1 MSDPQFDSATGE
13 LLRQAGE
20 KISKLREE
28 LATERARADKAEKD
42 ADRLENM
49 VSGSQTFE
57 QCACV
62 FDDSGKVLR
71 ECWYHSE
78 LRKRADA
85 ANARLKRIQ
94 SVVETQAEDEAL
106 WFVAQT
112 APEGYLQAQLR
123 VLHASIEGEKK

>member
-1 MSDPQFDSATGE
+1 MSWIDGDDLDS
-13 LLRQAGE
+13 LRRQ
-20 KISKLREE
+20 
-28 LATERARADKAEKD
+28 LAAANARADKAEKD

-49 VSGSQTFE
+49 VSGSQTCE

-62 FDDSGKVLR
+62 FGDGGKVLR

-85 ANARLKRIQ
+85 VNPRLKRIQ
-94 SVVETQAEDEAL
+94 SVAETQAEDEAL

-112 APEGYLQAQLR
+112 APEGYLQAGLR
-123 VLHASIEGEKK
+123 VLHAAIEEMK